1 MKEIERKKTC
11 YIVIKRNQEYND
23 EYYYFSD
30 GGRPNN
36 AFLDK
41 GKAGELCFELNKKEL
56 QGLNL
61 MEWQE
66 DEFEIDEGFINLFP
80 SFEKFL
86 GKSSYDL
93 DYEDLILPREL
104 TNEQVEYIMDLTGLK
119 FYEVFE
125 TELSE
130 EQGK

>member
-1 MKEIERKKTC
+1 MKEVEHKKIC
-11 YIVIKRNQEYND
+11 YIVVKRNQEYND

-41 GKAGELCFELNKKEL
+41 GKAEELCFELNKKEL

-66 DEFEIDEGFINLFP
+66 DEFEIDESFINFFP

-86 GKSSYDL
+86 GKQSYDL
-93 DYEDLILPREL
+93 GYKDLILPGEL
-104 TNEQVEYIMDLTGLK
+104 TNEQVEYLMGLTGLK

-125 TELSE
+125 TELLE
-130 EQGK
+130 E